1 MLRNDRLSE
10 FEARSP
16 IDDRSPTEKV
26 LSSPRHSAHRPP
38 LRARPQTW
46 HPYVPVEPPVDISS
60 SRSIG
65 VHAILN
71 PPVRGMTPLEKPIRR
86 ERTSRASMSSTS
98 ARSAIRPRQGSSPA
112 PRSSMSLASQPLSPG
127 SLQRSGRIPESPSSY
142 YSTPVGMTAS
152 ARSKTAQS
160 PFLSQEPPVNFGQ
173 QQQQQVPLPSLVGSP
188 ISHDAALR
196 PLASSPV
203 LQPLTRN
210 SLNSPSNV
218 LSRHM
223 STGPTPRA
231 HPHSLEESPS
241 TPQSI
246 FSHLG
251 HVSPVVAGVPI
262 SSCTATSSTPAP
274 SNYPRP
280 DLIDR
285 AMSSIVVP
293 HSNLPDEKPGTQAMI
308 PCLLDLKSGSSTQ
321 AEKRKANSDASRRFR
336 NRKRN
341 EMQLEQRLNA
351 QQDEIQRHAETI
363 RHQAEEIRFLLSQR
377 DHYRAERNFFREA
390 FERLDGAKYS
400 LQRPSSPRPIHL
412 NTVSGMDTPKS
423 GTASS
428 PTSVKREPAPMR
440 LLESVRS
447 QSEWAASDASSTFS
461 SPAGPITG
469 SSGPH
474 HPPPL
479 HYPSQSSTGD
489 VSPRT
494 NPASMA
500 GVSLAPLQKPW
511 SRS

>member
-10 FEARSP
+10 FEARSR

-98 ARSAIRPRQGSSPA
+98 ARLVSRASVIYVASISALIAQVITTIRKNSRVTVFLLLYPSGDDGL
-112 PRSSMSLASQPLSPG
+112 RSL
-127 SLQRSGRIPESPSSY
+127 
-142 YSTPVGMTAS
+142 
-152 ARSKTAQS
+152 KD
-160 PFLSQEPPVNFGQ
+160 
-173 QQQQQVPLPSLVGSP
+173 SP
-188 ISHDAALR
+188 ISISLSGTPSKLWSAAAAG
-196 PLASSPV
+196 PLAIPRRLANISRYSIATYRLITSPAT
-203 LQPLTRN
+203 LDEKLTQFTIKR
-210 SLNSPSNV
+210 SFQTHEHRS
-218 LSRHM
+218 H
-223 STGPTPRA
+223 STGPSSFSR
-231 HPHSLEESPS
+231 SESIDATIDLQPYR
-241 TPQSI
+241 TRFP
-246 FSHLG
+246 L
-251 HVSPVVAGVPI
+251 VAGVPI
-262 SSCTATSSTPAP
+262 SSSTATSSTPAP

-280 DLIDR
+280 NLIDR
-285 AMSSIVVP
+285 EMPSTVVT

-341 EMQLEQRLNA
+341 EMQLEQRLNT
-351 QQDEIQRHAETI
+351 QQEEIQRQAETI
-363 RHQAEEIRFLLSQR
+363 RHQAEEIRFLVSQR

-390 FERLDGAKYS
+390 SERLDGAKYS

-412 NTVSGMDTPKS
+412 NMVSGMDTPKS

-469 SSGPH
+469 SSDPH

-489 VSPRT
+489 ISPRT